1 MQTKKGGE
9 EVSVLIS
16 DKVEFSLKNNKVTI
30 MLTAIIFNE
39 DIIVMNIYASN
50 KTGAI
55 CNKKQK
61 L

>member
-16 DKVEFSLKNNKVTI
+16 DKVEFSLKNNTVTI
-30 MLTAIIFNE
+30 MLTAIILNE

-50 KTGAI
+50 KTAAI

-61 L
+61 W